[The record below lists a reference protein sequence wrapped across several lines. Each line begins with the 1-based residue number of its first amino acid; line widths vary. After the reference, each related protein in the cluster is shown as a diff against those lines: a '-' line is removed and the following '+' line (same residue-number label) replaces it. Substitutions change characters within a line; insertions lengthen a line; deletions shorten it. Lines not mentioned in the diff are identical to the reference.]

1 MSISFS
7 IDSAKTKNS
16 LAYSNTDITQNGL
29 FIVQSLHMLPDSV
42 LGRTKLIMI
51 NVVTEGRVQNSSLF
65 KQFNL

>member
-51 NVVTEGRVQNSSLF
+51 NVTEGRVQNSSLF